1 ANILLTADGVAKLAD
16 FGIAKFSKTAHTV
29 TPSGSV
35 IGTPEYMSPEQCRS
49 EPLDVRTDLYSMGA
63 AYYAMLTG
71 RTPFRGETPLQT
83 MFAHCSSPIPNPCE
97 INPKV
102 PASCAAIVAR
112 AMNKDRSARYPS
124 AAALLA
130 ELDAA
135 LASDEASG
143 ETPQSDADSDQTLG
157 KTERLSPVT
166 PRKRKRLLLVAV
178 AVLLAAVMGVSWHFL
193 VRASPDG
200 KEETPSRPPRALS
213 LRFRSLLR
221 ESRKAEVP
229 CVRVSPDGRLLAVA
243 ESTGIIRLCSL
254 PSG

>member
-1 ANILLTADGVAKLAD
+1 
-16 FGIAKFSKTAHTV
+16 
-29 TPSGSV
+29 
-35 IGTPEYMSPEQCRS
+35 
-49 EPLDVRTDLYSMGA
+49 
-63 AYYAMLTG
+63 
-71 RTPFRGETPLQT
+71 
-83 MFAHCSSPIPNPCE
+83 
-97 INPKV
+97 
-102 PASCAAIVAR
+102 
-112 AMNKDRSARYPS
+112 
-124 AAALLA
+124 
-130 ELDAA
+130 
-135 LASDEASG
+135 ASG

-229 CVRVSPDGRLLAVA
+229 CVRVSPDVLLLAVA

-254 PSG
+254 PSGAHLRSLTGHTARVMAVAFSKDGRLLVSGGEDKTLRFWDPHTGSERRPPENILQTIGDVRFSPD